1 MLFSDRL
8 YEVNSDLGFQES
20 RCKLVESLLAG
31 FSSSFPTITFRPELS
46 FRIVNAQAVTT
57 GAGREV
63 KLYGGL
69 AFHPRLNFHS
79 LVLVLLHEVGH
90 HLSTGCRSP
99 FDVTLACEC
108 EADHWSVT
116 EGLDALN
123 IAALRPFEIHK
134 AIEQLEHVVSRE
146 TSEGDQMEKR
156 RPRCWSARWPARK
169 EALLKQIPC
178 SGFCAT

>member
-8 YEVNSDLGFQES
+8 SEVNSDPVFQKHRRE
-20 RCKLVESLLAG
+20 RVASLLAG
-31 FSSSFPTITFRPELS
+31 FAASFPTVTFRPELS

-69 AFHPRLNFHS
+69 AFHPKLGVHS
-79 LVLVLLHEVGH
+79 LALVLLHEVGH

-146 TSEGDQMEKR
+146 TSAGDQMDKR
-156 RPRCWSARWPARK
+156 WPRCWSARWPARK